1 MIIMKHV
8 NLQRE
13 SFGNFQYK
21 FKIHLTLHTKLGIA
35 DERNGSYSRNILDV
49 VISQG
54 VNKENFPANIYL
66 FNVNNR
72 NTRKR
77 CKICSKFTIKSY
89 SRLTFV

>member
-1 MIIMKHV
+1 MIIMKRV

-13 SFGNFQYK
+13 RFGNSQLK

-35 DERNGSYSRNILDV
+35 DERNMSYSRNMLDV

-54 VNKENFPANIYL
+54 VSKENFPANIYL

-77 CKICSKFTIKSY
+77 
-89 SRLTFV
+89 

>member
-1 MIIMKHV
+1 MIIMKRV

-13 SFGNFQYK
+13 RFGNSQLK

-35 DERNGSYSRNILDV
+35 DERNVSYSRNILDV

-54 VNKENFPANIYL
+54 VNKVNKENFPANIYL

-77 CKICSKFTIKSY
+77 
-89 SRLTFV
+89 